1 MKILDLYKAVLEASG
16 ASIDDDGLVSMT
28 RPGEDPIPFMVTEKR
43 LALPTAKL
51 LNAGAFNP
59 EGNLIAFHPICEN
72 VVLDTSP
79 VLQKLETAMTFRLT
93 WVMRELIMQLV
104 TVAANP
110 KLHKKM
116 KVREHGLLSAM
127 PDADEKTRD
136 LLLKVMENTT
146 TVGQKKLLT
155 LYVRKGGTFGGEKV
169 SRLARFFPS
178 IVDALDQDKRT
189 LLGTQLRKADIPQF
203 LALIEYLLPEYRDS
217 DRYAS
222 PSNASVAPTFHA
234 LVKTYAKVA
243 NQFNKIIDTHANQ
256 LQNPD
261 QLKIDT
267 SWVDDVQDLSN
278 YREQIP
284 VLPGN
289 DGAEGTRTA
298 KPAKVAPA
306 TTATSTATPAP
317 SWQKPTTQTHSTPTK
332 TAGKMS
338 VDDLIKG
345 LTPPRGQYGSFQSNR
360 AVQQGWGGQQV
371 QNNTAD
377 LPPWARPTQASWNT
391 PAPGGFQRGGTGG
404 TGSL

>member
-16 ASIDDDGLVSMT
+16 ASIDEDGLVSMT
-28 RPGEDPIPFMVTEKR
+28 RPGEDPIPFMVSEKR
-43 LALPTAKL
+43 LALPTPKL

-178 IVDALDQDKRT
+178 IVDALDQEKRT

-256 LQNPD
+256 LQDAD

-267 SWVDDVQDLSN
+267 SWVDDVQDLSA

-298 KPAKVAPA
+298 KVAKPTVAAP
-306 TTATSTATPAP
+306 TTASSSAAP
-317 SWQKPTTQTHSTPTK
+317 SWQKPQPQATTASSKST
-332 TAGKMS
+332 GKMS

-345 LTPPRGQYGSFQSNR
+345 LTPPRGQYGGFQANR
-360 AVQQGWGGQQV
+360 AAPSWGGQQV

-377 LPPWARPTQASWNT
+377 LPPWARPVQASWNT
-391 PAPGGFQRGGTGG
+391 PAPGSFQRGGTGSS
-404 TGSL
+404 GSL